1 MLKQNWFNSKIK
13 TMKKLGLLVRL
24 EAKAGKE
31 KDVEAFITG
40 ALPLANEEAGT
51 VTWYAFRIDAST
63 FGIFDTFSDEEGREA
78 HLGGKIAKALMENA
92 PELLA
97 TAPSIEKIDVLAA
110 K

>member
-1 MLKQNWFNSKIK
+1 
-13 TMKKLGLLVRL
+13 MKKLGLLVRL

-31 KDVEAFITG
+31 KSVEEFIKS

-51 VTWYAFRIDAST
+51 ITWYAFRIDAST

-92 PELLA
+92 PDLLA
-97 TAPSIEKIDVLAA
+97 AAPKIEKIDILAA

>member
-1 MLKQNWFNSKIK
+1 
-13 TMKKLGLLVRL
+13 MKKLGLLVRL

-31 KDVEAFITG
+31 KSVEEFIKS

-51 VTWYAFRIDAST
+51 ITWYAFRIDAST

-97 TAPSIEKIDVLAA
+97 TAPSIEKLDVLAA

>member
-1 MLKQNWFNSKIK
+1 
-13 TMKKLGLLVRL
+13 MKKLGLLVRL

-31 KDVEAFITG
+31 KDVEEFITG

-51 VTWYAFRIDAST
+51 ITWYAFRIDAST
-63 FGIFDTFSDEEGREA
+63 FGIFDTFFFFFGREA
-78 HLGGKIAKALMENA
+78 HLGGKIAKALMENV

-97 TAPSIEKIDVLAA
+97 TAPSIETLDVLAA

>member
-1 MLKQNWFNSKIK
+1 
-13 TMKKLGLLVRL
+13 MKKFGLLVRL

-31 KDVEAFITG
+31 KDVEDFITS

-51 VTWYAFRIDAST
+51 ITWYAFRIDSST

-78 HLGGKIAKALMENA
+78 HLGGKIASALMENA

-97 TAPSIEKIDVLAA
+97 TAPSIEKLDVLAA

>member
-1 MLKQNWFNSKIK
+1 
-13 TMKKLGLLVRL
+13 MKKLGLLVRL
-24 EAKAGKE
+24 KAKAGKE
-31 KDVEAFITG
+31 KDVEEFITS

-51 VTWYAFRIDAST
+51 ITWYAFRIDSST

-92 PELLA
+92 HELLA
-97 TAPSIEKIDVLAA
+97 TSPSIEKLDVLAA

>member
-1 MLKQNWFNSKIK
+1 
-13 TMKKLGLLVRL
+13 MKKLGLLVRL

-31 KDVEAFITG
+31 KDVEEFITS
-40 ALPLANEEAGT
+40 ALPLATEEAGT
-51 VTWYAFRIDAST
+51 ITWYAFRIDAST

-78 HLGGKIAKALMENA
+78 HLGGKIAKALMEKA

-97 TAPSIEKIDVLAA
+97 TAPSIEKLDVLAA

>member
-1 MLKQNWFNSKIK
+1 
-13 TMKKLGLLVRL
+13 MKKLGLLVRL
-24 EAKAGKE
+24 EAKDK
-31 KDVEAFITG
+31 KKKNVEEFITS

-51 VTWYAFRIDAST
+51 ITWYAFRIDAST

-97 TAPSIEKIDVLAA
+97 FFSFIEKLDVLAA

>member
-1 MLKQNWFNSKIK
+1 
-13 TMKKLGLLVRL
+13 MKKLGLLVRL

-31 KDVEAFITG
+31 KNVEEFITS

-51 VTWYAFRIDAST
+51 ITWYAFRIDSST
-63 FGIFDTFSDEEGREA
+63 FGIYDTFSDEEGRQA

-97 TAPSIEKIDVLAA
+97 IPPSIEKLDVLAA

>member
-1 MLKQNWFNSKIK
+1 
-13 TMKKLGLLVRL
+13 MKKLGLLVRL

-31 KDVEAFITG
+31 KNVEEFIAG
-40 ALPLANEEAGT
+40 ALPLANEEPGT
-51 VTWYAFRIDAST
+51 ITWYAFRIDSST

-97 TAPSIEKIDVLAA
+97 TEPSIEKIDVLAA

>member
-1 MLKQNWFNSKIK
+1 
-13 TMKKLGLLVRL
+13 MKKLGLLVRL
-24 EAKAGKE
+24 KAKAGKE
-31 KDVEAFITG
+31 KNVEEFITS

-51 VTWYAFRIDAST
+51 ITWYAFRIDSST
-63 FGIFDTFSDEEGREA
+63 FGIFDTFSDEEGREV

-97 TAPSIEKIDVLAA
+97 TSPSIEKLDVLAA